1 MNVTFDYLPEFEKR
15 AKTLAKK
22 YKSFESDYNIFL
34 DELEQNPFCGE
45 SLGHNIYKYRM
56 AIASKG
62 KGKSDG
68 ARVIAYNIRQ
78 NDNNVTITLMSVYD
92 KSEINNVSDAYLRQ
106 LIELLEK

>member
-15 AKTLAKK
+15 TKTLAKK
-22 YKSFESDYNIFL
+22 YKSFESDYNAFL

-62 KGKSDG
+62 KGKSG
-68 ARVIAYNIRQ
+68 GLRVIAYNIRQ
-78 NDNNVTITLMSVYD
+78 NDKDVTITLMSIYD
-92 KSEINNVSDAYLRQ
+92 KSEISNVSDAYLRQ
-106 LIELLEK
+106 LIELLGE